1 MSKTERL
8 FHPRTLVI
16 HPDFKNLE
24 EFIVSIPERFQRKEG
39 TVIHQGR
46 NELRKMEYNGKEY
59 VIKSFHSPHLINRFV
74 YGIFRPSKAKRSYDH
89 AEMLL
94 KIGVG
99 TPQPVGYMN
108 IRSGLLFDKSY
119 YISLLSAWPYIY
131 DNLFTQQFDYA
142 EEVFR
147 AIGKVTA
154 RLHEHGYAHK
164 DYGRANILF
173 QKTPNGITIEIVD
186 LNRMYI
192 GPIDMKTGCKNFER
206 LPATPQMHRWM
217 AEEYAKARN
226 FDVDKCFELGNGD
239 MALGVCRGV
248 KAGVVDVPFAPCRAN
263 AGQMLPARD
272 NEGAVRIMNIGNLPF
287 DKELRDFHAAKM
299 AQRANEENRKVSFQ
313 MVIDDVYAIGKG
325 RLVGRP
331 RY

>member
-24 EFIVSIPERFQRKEG
+24 EFIVSIPERFQRNEG

-119 YISLLSAWPYIY
+119 YISLLSTCPYIY

-147 AIGKVTA
+147 AIIPEYVAGVLYGAVCESVASELAARRTA
-154 RLHEHGYAHK
+154 MDAATKNAGEMIEHLNLY
-164 DYGRANILF
+164 YNRAR
-173 QKTPNGITIEIVD
+173 QAAITQEITEIVA
-186 LNRMYI
+186 
-192 GPIDMKTGCKNFER
+192 G
-206 LPATPQMHRWM
+206 
-217 AEEYAKARN
+217 AEN
-226 FDVDKCFELGNGD
+226 
-239 MALGVCRGV
+239 
-248 KAGVVDVPFAPCRAN
+248 
-263 AGQMLPARD
+263 
-272 NEGAVRIMNIGNLPF
+272 
-287 DKELRDFHAAKM
+287 
-299 AQRANEENRKVSFQ
+299 
-313 MVIDDVYAIGKG
+313 
-325 RLVGRP
+325 
-331 RY
+331 